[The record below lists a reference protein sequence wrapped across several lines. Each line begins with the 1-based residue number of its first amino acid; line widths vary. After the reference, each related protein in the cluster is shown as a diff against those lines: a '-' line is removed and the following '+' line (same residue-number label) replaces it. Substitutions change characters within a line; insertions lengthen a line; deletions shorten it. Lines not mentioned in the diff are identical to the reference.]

1 MNKPTGKQQGG
12 PGKVGAGASPT
23 GVFKRVA
30 DAERKSGVKRIVRH
44 TSSENAK
51 S

>member
-1 MNKPTGKQQGG
+1 MSKPTGKQQVG
-12 PGKVGAGASPT
+12 PGKVGAGARPT

-30 DAERKSGVKRIVRH
+30 DAERQSGVKRIVRH